1 MFKSRISILTTL
13 VTTLSLGLASSSLA
27 EWFYG
32 YPDRFSDYP
41 ASPSDSKVEA
51 TVDPR
56 QLITVRLRNKTDQT
70 LVYALAND
78 NSQRLAPGKT
88 GEFLVRVGRHPGE
101 TSTILI
107 NTPEYTY
114 PLIYSVR
121 VIPKNTLMVEITPTR
136 ADNPH
141 QERTIYID
149 EQGRVYSF

>member
-1 MFKSRISILTTL
+1 MFKYRILTLATL
-13 VTTLSLGLASSSLA
+13 VTILSLGLTSSGQA
-27 EWFYG
+27 EWF
-32 YPDRFSDYP
+32 SDYTV
-41 ASPSDSKVEA
+41 SPSDWDVEA
-51 TVDPR
+51 TVDPN

-88 GEFLVRVGRHPGE
+88 GEFLVRVGRQPGE

-114 PLIYSVR
+114 PLIYNFR
-121 VIPKNTLMVEITPTR
+121 VIPKNILTIEITSTR

-149 EQGRVYSF
+149 ERGRVYSF

>member
-1 MFKSRISILTTL
+1 MFKYRILTLATL
-13 VTTLSLGLASSSLA
+13 VTILSLGLTFPSLA
-27 EWFYG
+27 EWFS
-32 YPDRFSDYP
+32 SDYTV
-41 ASPSDSKVEA
+41 SPSDWDVEA
-51 TVDPR
+51 TVDPN

-88 GEFLVRVGRHPGE
+88 GEFLVRVGRQPAE

-114 PLIYSVR
+114 PLIYNFR
-121 VIPKNTLMVEITPTR
+121 VIPKNTLTIEITSTR

-149 EQGRVYSF
+149 ERGRVYSF